1 MEVSSS
7 FSSSGQLLGLRK
19 EEVHVEEL
27 ETLLLWMT
35 SVLYPRKDKQSIAG
49 GAFLSA
55 TSDYKQY
62 APPLLRLPLLW
73 S

>member
-7 FSSSGQLLGLRK
+7 FSSSGQLLGPRK

-55 TSDYKQY
+55 TSDYKQL
-62 APPLLRLPLLW
+62 APPLLRLP
-73 S
+73 